1 MTEAYE
7 EVHNLARSLE
17 EELLAYKNTKLEQ

>member
-7 EVHNLARSLE
+7 EVQTLARSLE
-17 EELLAYKNTKLEQ
+17 EELLAYKHTKLEQ